1 MNILFKKI
9 IGIAYYFLRNT
20 FIITGIC
27 FLLLII
33 AEDLQPG
40 FFSFWFD
47 IKGLTIGVI
56 VSGVLALF
64 TSQFI
69 TDKI

>member
-9 IGIAYYFLRNT
+9 AGTAHYFLRNT
-20 FIITGIC
+20 FIIMGIC

-33 AEDLQPG
+33 VEDLYTG

-47 IKGLTIGVI
+47 IRGLTIGVI
-56 VSGVLALF
+56 ASGVLALF
-64 TSQFI
+64 TSRFVNQS
-69 TDKI
+69 

>member
-1 MNILFKKI
+1 M
-9 IGIAYYFLRNT
+9 
-20 FIITGIC
+20 
-27 FLLLII
+27 LLII

-56 VSGVLALF
+56 ASGILALF
-64 TSQFI
+64 SSKFVNQS
-69 TDKI
+69 

>member
-1 MNILFKKI
+1 MNILFKKTA
-9 IGIAYYFLRNT
+9 GIAYYFLRNT
-20 FIITGIC
+20 FIIIGVC

-40 FFSFWFD
+40 FFSFWFN

-56 VSGVLALF
+56 ISGVLALF
-64 TSQFI
+64 SSKFVNQS
-69 TDKI
+69 

>member
-9 IGIAYYFLRNT
+9 ANIAYYFLRNT
-20 FIITGIC
+20 FIVIGVC

-33 AEDLQPG
+33 AEDLQSG
-40 FFSFWFD
+40 FFSFWFN

-56 VSGVLALF
+56 ASGVLALF
-64 TSQFI
+64 TSRFI